1 MSMMLHWILNFFV
14 VLIVLKYVLILIGYF
29 TCFIVTRVVQVPIDR
44 ESVRTLA
51 EKNRKPEAP
60 VAENQTVP
68 RRLMTNL
75 KRYING
81 WVNYSLVFTG
91 RIPSHG
97 IRTFIYRHVYGVRV
111 GRNAVLYGRSE
122 MRAPYNVVIGEGSIV
137 GDSCK
142 LDGRNGIII
151 GKNVNLSTGVWIWTD
166 QHDPQCPYFSCTDEG
181 GPVIIEDRAWIS
193 CRTVILP
200 RVTIGEG
207 AVIAAGAVVTRDVE
221 PFSIYGGVP
230 AKKIGERN
238 RNLHYEFKGEPLP
251 FY

>member
-1 MSMMLHWILNFFV
+1 MRVILHGVVNFVV
-14 VLIVLKYVLILIGYF
+14 VLIVIKYLLILVGYF
-29 TCFIVTRVVQVPIDR
+29 VCFLVTRMLRVPIDR

-51 EKNRKPEAP
+51 EKNKKPAAP
-60 VAENQTVP
+60 GAEN
-68 RRLMTNL
+68 RSLRLRLVAGL
-75 KRYING
+75 KRYLNG
-81 WVNYSLVFTG
+81 WISYSLVMTG
-91 RIPSHG
+91 RIPSQAV
-97 IRTFIYRHVYGVRV
+97 RTFIYRHIYSVQA

-122 MRAPYNVVIGEGSIV
+122 MRAPYNIVIGEGSII
-137 GDSCK
+137 GDTCK

-166 QHDPQCPYFSCTDEG
+166 QHDPQCPYFSCTDQG

-200 RVTIGEG
+200 RVTIGQG
-207 AVIAAGAVVTRDVE
+207 AVIAAGAVVTHDVE
-221 PFSIYGGVP
+221 PFSIYAGVP

-238 RNLHYEFKGEPLP
+238 RNLLYEFRGEPLP